1 MSLTRRRLLAA
12 AASAPIAACQPAA
25 RSPPAEPAAI
35 PNLRAI
41 APAPVG
47 TCIQT
52 THIQDPAFV
61 ALLRAQFSQVT
72 PEWEM
77 KMERIVR
84 EDGSFDFSAADA
96 IAGFARDNN
105 LRLYGTTLIWYA
117 QRPAA
122 FEHLD
127 ENRRSFGDAYRNYIL
142 AVAGRYRGQAVGW
155 DVVNEPV
162 NEEGSG
168 LRESL
173 WASRLGAE
181 DYMVRAFDHAH
192 EADPETMLF
201 INDYNLESRPTKR
214 ATFMRLV
221 ERLLRRGAKI
231 GGIGNQSHIDID
243 LPSGAAA
250 TAIRDLAS
258 FGLPLHIS
266 ELDISLGRNPL
277 DLRARPE
284 RLRIQARKAAEVA
297 EAFATLP
304 AAQRFAFTVW
314 GLRDR
319 DSWLRSPPNDGDG
332 HDAPLLFDDAGRPKP
347 AFGAVAGVFERLHQS

>member
-1 MSLTRRRLLAA
+1 MSVTRRRLLAA
-12 AASAPIAACQPAA
+12 AASTPIAACQPPA
-25 RSPPAEPAAI
+25 RSQPAA
-35 PNLRAI
+35 PAPAPSLRAI

-52 THIQDPAFV
+52 THIQDLAFIS
-61 ALLRAQFSQVT
+61 LLRAQFSQVT

-84 EDGSFDFSAADA
+84 DDGSFDFSAADA
-96 IAGFARDNN
+96 IAGFARDNG

-127 ENRRSFGDAYRNYIL
+127 EGRRSFADAYRNYIL

-162 NEEGSG
+162 NEDGFG

-173 WASRLGAE
+173 WASRLGAD
-181 DYMVRAFDHAH
+181 DYMMRAFDHAH
-192 EADPETMLF
+192 EADPDAMLF
-201 INDYNLESRPTKR
+201 INDYNLESRPAKR
-214 ATFMRLV
+214 ATFMRLI

-231 GGIGNQSHIDID
+231 GGVGNQSHIDID
-243 LPSGAAA
+243 LPAGAAA
-250 TAIRDLAS
+250 TAMRELAS
-258 FGLPLHIS
+258 FGLPVHVS
-266 ELDISLGRNPL
+266 ELDVSLGRNPL
-277 DLRARPE
+277 DLRPRSE
-284 RLRIQARKAAEVA
+284 KLRVQARKAAEVA
-297 EAFATLP
+297 EAFAALP
-304 AAQRFAFTVW
+304 ARQRFAFTVW

-319 DSWLRSPPNDGDG
+319 DSWLRSPPNAGDG
-332 HDAPLLFDDAGRPKP
+332 TDAPLLFDDAGRPKP
-347 AFGAVAGVFERLHQS
+347 AFAAVAQVFQRLHQS